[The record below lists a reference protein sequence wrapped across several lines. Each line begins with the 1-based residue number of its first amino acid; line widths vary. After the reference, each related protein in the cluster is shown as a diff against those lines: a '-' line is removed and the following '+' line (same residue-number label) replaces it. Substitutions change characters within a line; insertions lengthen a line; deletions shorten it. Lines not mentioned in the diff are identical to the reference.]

1 MEGWRETEVVPG
13 QDLAGGAGR
22 GGTSTTQP
30 PLYLFVPPVPP
41 RRRAGPGGAE
51 VGGAGGGRASEL
63 TGCVVSA
70 AVPSAGECWPCRVLA
85 SWASVSAN

>member
-22 GGTSTTQP
+22 DQHHHHSTC
-30 PLYLFVPPVPP
+30 LFRPC
-41 RRRAGPGGAE
+41 RRGAAPGRAGTGGAE

-70 AVPSAGECWPCRVLA
+70 AVPSAECWPLP
-85 SWASVSAN
+85 SAGELGFSQC